1 MASFYEIIIKG
12 DSKVVRA
19 YMEGFMKSKGIE
31 DGIDFGEDHPLD
43 LGHLKEMLKFH
54 GDVLHL
60 VVEAKLSAT
69 VNSAIQKAKEG
80 KIHKAAIK
88 ELGASVDAEI
98 APMLVEVEGRTL
110 RLEGS
115 AQAQYA
121 EWRRLLAEIFREE
134 TGLGPEPSET
144 SSTDSLDGSGI
155 EQP

>member
-1 MASFYEIIIKG
+1 MVQDAAVIG
-12 DSKVVRA
+12 
-19 YMEGFMKSKGIE
+19 G
-31 DGIDFGEDHPLD
+31 
-43 LGHLKEMLKFH
+43 
-54 GDVLHL
+54 VL
-60 VVEAKLSAT
+60 T
-69 VNSAIQKAKEG
+69 VNQAIQTAKEG

-134 TGLGPEPSET
+134 TGLGPEPPET